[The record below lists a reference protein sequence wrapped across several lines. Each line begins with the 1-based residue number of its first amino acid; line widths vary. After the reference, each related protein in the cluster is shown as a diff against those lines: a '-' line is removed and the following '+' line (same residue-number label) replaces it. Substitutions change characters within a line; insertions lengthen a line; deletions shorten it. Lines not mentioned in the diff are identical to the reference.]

1 MSKQLRITK
10 VTRFIRIPEI
20 VNDLRS
26 DKTDEDLLVE
36 YNLDWR
42 QLTKIYSR
50 LFFGGYLTE
59 YDLIRRR
66 QMRPGRE
73 ASHIPHVQSVSSE
86 KFFECQACGFMSEY
100 HFTECPECGE
110 LNLRRLTRRAPYEKF
125 MMARA
130 NRTA

>member
-10 VTRFIRIPEI
+10 VTRLIRIPEI
-20 VNDLRS
+20 VKDLRS
-26 DKTDEDLLVE
+26 DKSDEDLLAE

-66 QMRPGRE
+66 QMRPGQE
-73 ASHIPHVQSVSSE
+73 ASHIPHVQTVDSE